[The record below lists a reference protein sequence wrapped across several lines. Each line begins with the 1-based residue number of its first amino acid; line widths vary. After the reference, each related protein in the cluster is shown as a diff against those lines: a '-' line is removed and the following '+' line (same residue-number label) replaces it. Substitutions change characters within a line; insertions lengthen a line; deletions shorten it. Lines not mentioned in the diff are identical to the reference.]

1 MYLMFLCVLSTAHVH
16 NLFDLTADELVD
28 RNCECCV
35 TCCIDYE
42 GWLQFQNCLYGIVKD
57 PLFELFITTCIV
69 LNTLFLALEHHGMS
83 ENVRQALDI
92 GNKVGPNPIQNKI
105 EFKSATELKLQ
116 LFQVFTSIFTLECIM
131 KVMAMSKDFFACGW
145 NIFDLI
151 IVSASLLDLIFELVD
166 GLSVLRGLR
175 LVSIDDLYHYN
186 NELVDGLSVLRG
198 LRLVSNFHDYE
209 RLYPDRSSSR
219 QQLKSLYTACALCIL
234 VYDNDLDCR
243 YAFAA

>member
-1 MYLMFLCVLSTAHVH
+1 M
-16 NLFDLTADELVD
+16 
-28 RNCECCV
+28 R
-35 TCCIDYE
+35 
-42 GWLQFQNCLYGIVKD
+42 
-57 PLFELFITTCIV
+57 
-69 LNTLFLALEHHGMS
+69 
-83 ENVRQALDI
+83 
-92 GNKVGPNPIQNKI
+92 
-105 EFKSATELKLQ
+105 

-198 LRLVSNFHDYE
+198 LRLVSTFDY
-209 RLYPDRSSSR
+209 L
-219 QQLKSLYTACALCIL
+219 
-234 VYDNDLDCR
+234 
-243 YAFAA
+243 